1 MTKMHTIGRFAVS
14 AVLVVGLSVASA
26 FAADDSISPSHLKA
40 ARAAMAAIHITDP
53 FDNILPT
60 IAAQL
65 KATMIQGSPNYED
78 LINETVDEQAL
89 KFAARRADLE
99 KEAARIYAKAF
110 TEQELNEIAAFYSTP
125 TGKKLLKDGP
135 ISIRELSKAGD
146 IWATGISRDMSKAT
160 DDELE
165 KKIGALVKSQPKT
178 K

>member
-1 MTKMHTIGRFAVS
+1 MMKMHMIGRFAMG
-14 AVLVVGLSVASA
+14 AMLAIGIGAAGAL
-26 FAADDSISPSHLKA
+26 AADDAIPASHLKA
-40 ARAAMAAIHITDP
+40 ARAAMSAIGITDP

-60 IAAQL
+60 IAQQL
-65 KATMIQGSPNYED
+65 KSTMIQGSPNYEQ
-78 LINETVDEQAL
+78 LINEAVDEQAL
-89 KFAARRADLE
+89 KLAPRRADLE
-99 KEAARIYAKAF
+99 QEAARIYAKAF

-135 ISIRELSKAGD
+135 LAIRELSKAGD

-165 KKIGALVKSQPKT
+165 KKIAEQVKAQQKA